1 MTSSA
6 FQLILAAWGMPKG
19 YIDHT
24 VSAMIDRQITS
35 IFDWRKTGGIV
46 FDGPITVVS
55 DLPALALV
63 DGGRGLDIQWV
74 HSAWHWPLI
83 RPRKLEL
90 VRLQFVHLI
99 TLGLPDIT
107 PEWRLN
113 II

>member
-1 MTSSA
+1 MLEETEIILVPDGTQ
-6 FQLILAAWGMPKG
+6 QLNCLIWEQ
-19 YIDHT
+19 
-24 VSAMIDRQITS
+24 SRN
-35 IFDWRKTGGIV
+35 WRWWMAGG
-46 FDGPITVVS
+46 
-55 DLPALALV
+55 
-63 DGGRGLDIQWV
+63 GLDIQWV

-107 PEWRLN
+107 PEWHLN